1 MGFSAPP
8 STEIDTMTYLLGIFQ
23 TIGVHTLLG
32 LSAYLLLLTGQLSL
46 AQVGFF
52 AIGAYV
58 SGILTVI
65 FSWNIF
71 AALAL
76 GSLMAGFF
84 AFLVGFPALRV
95 KGLMLV
101 VATISF
107 SEIVRLFFF
116 NLSWRVNLNGVE
128 VGPDST
134 QGFREIRYFA
144 ANGWEQVHIVGLIWS
159 VVMLVMLALWWLDQV
174 RAGAVLRAVGTDEL
188 AAQSSGINLT
198 MVKVAAMTGGGVIAG
213 LGGGLFAHSTT
224 YGDHHTFVILLAT
237 FAVSY
242 PIIGGLRS
250 VMGTLFAVIFIQGFI
265 IEGLRFMGD
274 YRNLIFGLLIIL
286 VMNLRPQ
293 GLLDG
298 NLMLDMKKL
307 LSRLKKGDK
316 ADA

>member
-1 MGFSAPP
+1 
-8 STEIDTMTYLLGIFQ
+8 MTYLLGIFQ

-71 AALAL
+71 AALIL
-76 GSLMAGFF
+76 GSLMAGLF

-116 NLSWRVNLNGVE
+116 NLSWRVNVNGVE

-144 ANGWEQVHIVGLIWS
+144 ANGWEQIHIVGLIWF
-159 VVMLVMLALWWLDQV
+159 VVMVVMLALWWLDQV

-213 LGGGLFAHSTT
+213 IGGGLFAHSTT
-224 YGDHHTFVILLAT
+224 NVDHHTFVILLAT

-250 VMGTLFAVIFIQGFI
+250 VMGTLLAVIFIQGFI

-286 VMNLRPQ
+286 VMNMRPQ

-298 NLMLDMKKL
+298 HLVADMRKL
-307 LSRLKKGDK
+307 LLRLTKGDK

>member
-1 MGFSAPP
+1 
-8 STEIDTMTYLLGIFQ
+8 MTYLLGIFQ

-71 AALAL
+71 AALIL

-116 NLSWRVNLNGVE
+116 NLSWRVNVNGVE

-144 ANGWEQVHIVGLIWS
+144 ANGWEQIHIVGLIWF
-159 VVMLVMLALWWLDQV
+159 VVMVVMLALWWLDQV

-198 MVKVAAMTGGGVIAG
+198 MVKVAAMTGGGFIAG
-213 LGGGLFAHSTT
+213 IGGGLFAHSTT
-224 YGDHHTFVILLAT
+224 YVDHHTFVILLAT

-250 VMGTLFAVIFIQGFI
+250 VMGTLLAVIFIQGFI

-286 VMNLRPQ
+286 VMNMRPQ

-298 NLMLDMKKL
+298 HLVADMRKL
-307 LSRLKKGDK
+307 LLRLTKGDK

>member
-1 MGFSAPP
+1 MGYLAPP
-8 STEIDTMTYLLGIFQ
+8 STGIDTMTYLLGIFQ

-65 FSWNIF
+65 FTWNIF
-71 AALAL
+71 PALAI
-76 GSLMAGFF
+76 GAFTAGFF

-116 NLSWRVNLNGVE
+116 NLSWRVNVNGLE

-144 ANGWEQVHIVGLIWS
+144 ANGWEQIHIVGLIWFM
-159 VVMLVMLALWWLDQV
+159 VIVVMLALWWLDQV

-213 LGGGLFAHSTT
+213 IGGGLFAHSTT
-224 YGDHHTFVILLAT
+224 YVDHHTFVILLAT

-250 VMGTLFAVIFIQGFI
+250 VMGTLLAVIFIQGVI
-265 IEGLRFMGD
+265 VEGLRFMGD

-298 NLMLDMKKL
+298 HLLEDLKKL
-307 LSRLKKGDK
+307 LGRLTKGEK